1 MERRSMDGL
10 KLDKRLTGRKGWIRA
25 EELERA
31 LAGLPD
37 VASKAEALRV
47 QGGRPGAPGGGAE
60 SPATE

>member
-25 EELERA
+25 EELARA
-31 LAGLPD
+31 LAALPD
-37 VASKAEALRV
+37 VASKAETLSV
-47 QGGRPGAPGGGAE
+47 QGGRPDAPRGGAE